1 MTYSFSPATSKLA
14 VSLSGSIATVAIDN
28 APKHNAVDLEMWK
41 AFPSLMETLDR
52 DLDVRVVVLRGAG
65 QASFA
70 SGADIA
76 EFATVRANAE
86 GGRLY
91 EAANEAAFWAVAH
104 CSKPVIA
111 MIRGFCL
118 GGGFGLAL
126 SCDLRVASESAIF
139 GIPAARLGVGYPPG
153 AMKLVTAAVGAP
165 AAKDLFFTARRLGA
179 QEAQRL
185 GVVQRLVPDGEL
197 EQVTHAIAES
207 IGENAPLTIRAAKAA
222 IDEAAGV
229 AHPNVNPV
237 ALADHCFDSTD
248 AVEGR
253 EAFLQKR
260 RPAFT
265 GQ

>member
-1 MTYSFSPATSKLA
+1 MTYSFSPATSKLV
-14 VSLSGSIATVAIDN
+14 VSLSNAIATVTIDN
-28 APKHNAVDLEMWK
+28 LSKHNAVDLEMWK
-41 AFPSLMETLDR
+41 AFPALMKALDR
-52 DLDVRVVVLRGAG
+52 DSEVRVIVLRGAG
-65 QASFA
+65 QDSFT

-91 EAANEAAFWAVAH
+91 EAANEAAFWSVAH

-153 AMKLVTAAVGAP
+153 AMKLITATVGAP
-165 AAKDLFFTARRLGA
+165 AAKDLFFTARRIGA
-179 QEAQRL
+179 HEAHRL

-197 EQVTHAIAES
+197 EQVTQALADSIA
-207 IGENAPLTIRAAKAA
+207 ENAPLTIRAAKAA
-222 IDEAAGV
+222 IDEAVDV
-229 AHPNVNPV
+229 AHPGADPV
-237 ALADHCFDSTD
+237 DLADLCFDSAD

-253 EAFLQKR
+253 EAFLGKR
-260 RPAFT
+260 RPVF
-265 GQ
+265 GGK

>member
-1 MTYSFSPATSKLA
+1 MTYSFSLTTPKLA
-14 VSLSGSIATVAIDN
+14 VSLSGGIATLAIDN
-28 APKHNAVDLEMWK
+28 VPKHNAVDLEMWK
-41 AFPSLMETLDR
+41 AFPSLMEAVDR
-52 DLDVRVVVLRGAG
+52 DPDVRVIVLRGAG

-165 AAKDLFFTARRLGA
+165 AAKDLFFTARRIGA
-179 QEAQRL
+179 QEAERL
-185 GVVQRLVPDGEL
+185 GVVQRLVPDSEL
-197 EQVTHAIAES
+197 EQVTLALAES
-207 IGENAPLTIRAAKAA
+207 IVENAPLTIRAAKAA
-222 IDEAAGV
+222 IDHAVGV
-229 AHPNVNPV
+229 VHPDVDAV
-237 ALADHCFDSTD
+237 ALADQCFDSAD

-260 RPAFT
+260 RPVFK
-265 GQ
+265 GH

>member
-28 APKHNAVDLEMWK
+28 VAKHNAVDLEMWK
-41 AFPSLMETLDR
+41 ALPSLMGALDR
-52 DLDVRVVVLRGAG
+52 DPDVRVIVIRGVG

-86 GGRLY
+86 GGRRY
-91 EAANEAAFWAVAH
+91 EAANEAAFWAIAH

-126 SCDLRVASESAIF
+126 SCDLRVSSESAIF

-165 AAKDLFFTARRLGA
+165 AAKDLFFTARRIGA
-179 QEAQRL
+179 QEAHRL

-197 EQVTHAIAES
+197 EQVTQALAES

-222 IDEAAGV
+222 IDDAVGL
-229 AHPNVNPV
+229 AHRNADPL
-237 ALADHCFDSTD
+237 ALADLCFDSAD
-248 AVEGR
+248 AAEGR
-253 EAFLQKR
+253 DAFLQKR
-260 RPAFT
+260 HPVFR
-265 GQ
+265 GR

>member
-1 MTYSFSPATSKLA
+1 MTYSFSPKTSKLA
-14 VSLSGSIATVAIDN
+14 VSLSGSIATLAIDN

-41 AFPSLMETLDR
+41 AFPPLMEALDR
-52 DLDVRVVVLRGAG
+52 YPEIRVIVLRGAG
-65 QASFA
+65 QTSFA

-76 EFATVRANAE
+76 EFATVRADAE

-126 SCDLRVASESAIF
+126 SCDLRVVSETAIF

-185 GVVQRLVPDGEL
+185 GIAQRLVPDGEL
-197 EQVTHAIAES
+197 EQVTQALAES
-207 IGENAPLTIRAAKAA
+207 IAENAPLTIRAAKAA
-222 IDEAAGV
+222 IDQAVGV
-229 AHPNVNPV
+229 AHPDADPL
-237 ALADHCFDSTD
+237 ALADLCLDSAD

-265 GQ
+265 GK